1 MNLNFPGN
9 IKTPQKRWKTIAI
22 LIGVL
27 LVSVVAY
34 KIYANIAVGKE
45 RAARALAG
53 RTVTVEVAA
62 LQRRDLL
69 PQFSFSANL
78 EAIWSTDVSAK
89 ADGRIDQLLV
99 EEGDKVTAGMIIAR
113 LDTNEL
119 AAQVMQADGQVLQAK
134 ATLEQNELNFRRM
147 DTLYKQNAVSAQSL
161 DSARTQRDLAQ
172 GGVNAAQGNLLL
184 LRARLENANIISPL
198 TGVVVKRYVQA
209 GTFSK
214 AGAAIV
220 AVADVTS
227 LLAKAVVGEAQIS
240 ELKIGIPVTIRVN
253 ALKDQEFKGTLTRLS
268 PAASLPARTFTA
280 EVNIPNPENI
290 LKAGMFAKA
299 DIAGQVRTKIIAVPE
314 SSLVLREDQKT
325 VFVVSEGNKVVQ
337 KVLKLGDAAG
347 GWVEVLDG
355 VKEGDQI
362 VIAGQHKLKDGA
374 SIRIG
379 APGEA
384 SK

>member
-1 MNLNFPGN
+1 MNLQIPGTM
-9 IKTPQKRWKTIAI
+9 KMPRQKWKTIGIAI
-22 LIGVL
+22 AVGLVLII
-27 LVSVVAY
+27 AY
-34 KIYANIAVGKE
+34 KIYDNIAIGKD

-53 RTVTVEVAA
+53 RTVTVEAA
-62 LQRRDLL
+62 PVQRRDLTPIL
-69 PQFSFSANL
+69 SFSANL
-78 EAIWSTDVSAK
+78 EAVWSADVSAK
-89 ADGRIDQLLV
+89 ADGRIDRLFV
-99 EEGDKVTAGMIIAR
+99 EEGDAVTAGMILAS

-134 ATLEQNELNFRRM
+134 ANLEQNELNFRRM
-147 DTLYKQNAVSAQSL
+147 ETLYKQNAVAAQTL

-172 GGVNAAQGNLLL
+172 GGVTAAEGNLLL

-198 TGVVVKRYVQA
+198 TGVVVKRYVQS

-240 ELKIGIPVTIRVN
+240 ELKLGIPVTVRVN

-268 PAASLPARTFTA
+268 PAAALPARTFTA
-280 EVNIPNPENI
+280 EVSIPNPQGI

-299 DIAGQVRTKIIAVPE
+299 EIGGLVRNKVVVVPE
-314 SSLVLREDQKT
+314 SALVLREDQKT
-325 VFVVSEGNKVVQ
+325 VFVVTDENKVVQ
-337 KVLKLGDAAG
+337 KVLKLGEAAG

-355 VKEGDQI
+355 VKEGDKI
-362 VIAGQHKLKDGA
+362 VVAGQHKLKDGA
-374 SIRIG
+374 AIRIG